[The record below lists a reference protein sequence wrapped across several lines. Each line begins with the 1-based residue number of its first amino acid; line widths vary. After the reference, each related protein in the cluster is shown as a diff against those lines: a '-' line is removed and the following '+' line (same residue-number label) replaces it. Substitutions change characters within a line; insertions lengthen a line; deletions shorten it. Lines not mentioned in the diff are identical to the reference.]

1 MRTGLERWSEARK
14 ETDMKDLVSFIAKYL
29 VDSPKD
35 VSVTEFREGH
45 TLLLELRV
53 EKKDVGKVIGRE
65 GKMADAL
72 RTILNAVSAKENR
85 RAVLE
90 IIEER

>member
-1 MRTGLERWSEARK
+1 MGTGLERWTEPRK
-14 ETDMKDLVSFIAKYL
+14 ETDMKDLVSFIAKHL
-29 VDSPKD
+29 VDSPND